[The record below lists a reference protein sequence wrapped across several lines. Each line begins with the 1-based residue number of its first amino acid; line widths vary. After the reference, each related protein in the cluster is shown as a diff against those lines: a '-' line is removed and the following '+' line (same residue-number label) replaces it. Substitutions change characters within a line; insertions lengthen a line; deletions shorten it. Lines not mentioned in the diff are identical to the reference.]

1 MIFAIC
7 FQFGDQKSGK
17 WQRKFLEIGNGKMF
31 ISSGEIP
38 QKKIFR
44 RRKSNLKKK
53 TNKMIFSPLDSTKR
67 KSNFPDWLGV
77 KFRNTSNS
85 PGNPISPGRTKQA
98 EIYF

>member
-17 WQRKFLEIGNGKMF
+17 RQRKFLEKGNEEMF
-31 ISSGEIP
+31 ISPGEIP

-53 TNKMIFSPLDSTKR
+53 TKKKDFF
-67 KSNFPDWLGV
+67 FP
-77 KFRNTSNS
+77 
-85 PGNPISPGRTKQA
+85 PGFPPSENRISRTGWG
-98 EIYF
+98 